1 MRTIRLVPQ
10 VGSGR
15 RQNQRHGPSV
25 QNQAL
30 SICENCRKEGS
41 LKPDYNTDMIRNK
54 PRKNIPQCRDTAPVY
69 LVLGQVASSPRPT
82 RPTGRAY
89 AQIGPED
96 FASFGALIVR
106 IRRVLGGM
114 LCYIHN
120 QEPQKRNW

>member
-41 LKPDYNTDMIRNK
+41 LKPDYNTDMIRNR

-69 LVLGQVASSPRPT
+69 LLLGQVASSPRPG
-82 RPTGRAY
+82 PTGRAY

-114 LCYIHN
+114 
-120 QEPQKRNW
+120 